1 MHRRPHVLSDRPA
14 RQHASTDVLSDLIDA
29 LRLSARVHGVFEL
42 GAPFAVTVPQR
53 PEVNVRLFML
63 SRGSAFV
70 SVEGRKPIAMSAGD
84 LLLLPRSGTLLSGP
98 ASHPGATGL
107 EHPVLKRLH
116 LEPLRSGGNG
126 ARTSLVGVGLVLAP
140 QPRSKVLES
149 LPSFIHVPANSSSA
163 ITATAA
169 LFLQEASQPR
179 EGSLA
184 LLSRLAE
191 VLFIEVLRR
200 EGKRE
205 GCAKGNLRALT
216 DPQLAQA
223 LGLLHE
229 SPQKEWTIASVG
241 KAVGLSRSAFAAR
254 FTAQV
259 GEAPLEYLAR
269 WRMTLAARLLTESGA
284 TITEIATRV
293 GYGSDAAFNKAFS
306 RIIGQPPGAFRRS
319 VSLSLRQRG
328 EGQG

>member
-1 MHRRPHVLSDRPA
+1 
-14 RQHASTDVLSDLIDA
+14 VLSDLIDA
-29 LRLSARVHGVFEL
+29 LRLSARVQGVFEL
-42 GAPFAVTVPQR
+42 GAPFAVSVPQR

-63 SRGSAFV
+63 SRGTAFV
-70 SVEGRKPIAMSAGD
+70 SVDGRKPIALSAGD
-84 LLLLPRSGTLLSGP
+84 LLLMPRPGSLEFRDAVDSRAKPLELS
-98 ASHPGATGL
+98 AC
-107 EHPVLKRLH
+107 KRLH
-116 LEPLRSGGNG
+116 LEPVRGGGSG
-126 ARTSLVGVGLVLAP
+126 ARMSMVGVGLVLAP

-149 LPSFIHVPANSSSA
+149 LPSFIHVPANGSAA
-163 ITATAA
+163 ITTTAA

-200 EGKRE
+200 EGRKE

-223 LGLLHE
+223 LGLMHE
-229 SPQKEWTIASVG
+229 APTKEWTIASLG

-254 FTAQV
+254 FSAQV

-269 WRMTLAARLLTESGA
+269 WRMTLAARLLTESDA
-284 TITEIATRV
+284 TITEIAGRV
-293 GYGSDAAFNKAFS
+293 GYGSDAAFNKAFA
-306 RIIGQPPGAFRRS
+306 RIIGQPPGAFRRTAAA
-319 VSLSLRQRG
+319 
-328 EGQG
+328 